1 MKVYYDIPNL
11 NEPTSIVIGN
21 FDGVHKAH
29 DKLIAMGQNAAKEG
43 ELKLLILSLYPH
55 PSKVIPYESKLLS
68 THQQQVEL
76 LRKYNP
82 SYIVFMPFSRE
93 LQNIEPQDFFNNI
106 LIHKLNAKNISVGYN
121 YNFGKNRLGTVEKL
135 RVMCQTAPETVNLS
149 ILKQVMINPESLV
162 LSGGEGGTSD
172 DGERISVS
180 STNIRQALM
189 AGKLDLANAMM
200 GRYYTLSGK
209 IVHGDGIGSKSLYPT
224 INLDWENELLP
235 NDGIYAGYATV
246 FSSIEPTI
254 MDGGAGDG
262 GAGAGAGGAD
272 GGAGAGAGAG
282 AGGAG
287 AGADGGAGAGAGAGG
302 AGAGDGDGAS
312 KTYTY
317 QCAIYIGKR
326 PSIPRT
332 TSRTTS
338 HTSSY
343 TSPTV
348 EQRAEAYLL
357 NFTGDIHGRYVTLH
371 LTKYIRKDINFPSL
385 EQLKVQ
391 ITKDILA
398 VQDALTS
405 LPPPSS

>member
-189 AGKLDLANAMM
+189 AGKLDLANAML

-254 MDGGAGDG
+254 MGDGAGGAGDG
-262 GAGAGAGGAD
+262 
-272 GGAGAGAGAG
+272 
-282 AGGAG
+282 
-287 AGADGGAGAGAGAGG
+287 
-302 AGAGDGDGAS
+302 GAS

-332 TSRTTS
+332 SSRTTS
-338 HTSSY
+338 HTSSH